1 MARRTAIGTPTPA
14 WARTRV
20 GYLLEAIEARPSYED
35 ESWLV
40 VVVTDHGHTDSG
52 GHGGFTDGERQTVMI
67 TANLNGD
74 AGPTTDGRLV
84 DVAPTVLGHVG
95 LPSEVVRG

>member
-1 MARRTAIGTPTPA
+1 
-14 WARTRV
+14 
-20 GYLLEAIEARPSYED
+20 
-35 ESWLV
+35 V

-95 LPSEVVRG
+95 RPSEVVRG